1 MKRRLLTLLFSV
13 SIVLPL
19 LALAS
24 CAPGEQSGDSDQE
37 ELTRGE
43 WIAQLGDAFGM
54 DNYATE
60 EPYFED
66 VTEDAP
72 YYPYVQAAADWGVLS
87 AFTDADTL
95 DPEEP
100 VTYEEAA
107 VMAALAAGWDLTE
120 DQFLE
125 DGTFDPSQAV
135 AYAQEMGIMD
145 PDTDPEERVTRSQG
159 EIVTEAAKDVYLNA
173 PVEEQA
179 NVVFNPDLVDFM
191 DSPIGWNV
199 GPGGELST
207 SGGTVE
213 TEEDGT
219 LTVTMGTTELQEG
232 SVVILP
238 GTPEYPSGIAY
249 KIENIREEG
258 GQIVFDTVTPTLEDL
273 YDELDYQGT
282 VTADSADIIWAEGVT
297 AGPAASGLSASK
309 SGNSYQIH
317 LLSSGVENRAD
328 PLGSLTVGSTASFSV
343 GPGGVELSA
352 DGQAS
357 ANLGSGEG
365 ALALAESNFS
375 YEKTPSVEDF
385 GGSTEPWSEPLE
397 EKQKYSSGYEIYG
410 NIALN
415 DLSVTADVEFKKGW
429 LFPSG
434 IQTVSVI
441 VNADISTTLGME
453 GTFSGEVPI
462 AKIPIPLGPTGLTI
476 NIDLVLYADA
486 TGKLEVRASI
496 SSQAGVEYNGN
507 GLVRSPATSHAQATA
522 EVAINLDF
530 GARLSGTLTA
540 FAVVNIMDVGVDAG
554 GNLEASAVV
563 NGTCDV
569 EEDNGITTL
578 HYKESMDLNADL
590 YVPMVSVYVGRG
602 DTILGALGISKT
614 WQVLT
619 KDQAMHF
626 VLLDHSWVFWEDTVI
641 MDENGEILSTEET
654 TGDDAAG
661 ETEEPEETPGAS
673 DPDRLDLTSYSLT
686 LSNTGAQLELDLRD
700 GEPTPAVTWTSSDT
714 SVALVSS
721 DGYVVP
727 VEEGTAVIT
736 ATLQADPSVRVSCVV
751 FVQGVQENNW
761 QFLPDVA

>member
-1 MKRRLLTLLFSV
+1 MKRRLLSLLLAV
-13 SIVLPL
+13 CLVLPL

-24 CAPGEQSGDSDQE
+24 CAPGEQSGDSGQE

-43 WIAQLGDAFGM
+43 WIAQLGEAFGM

-66 VTEDAP
+66 VPEDDP

-87 AFTDADTL
+87 AYTGEEVLEPDT
-95 DPEEP
+95 PI
-100 VTYEEAA
+100 TYEEAA
-107 VMAALAAGWDLTE
+107 VMAALAAGWELTE

-135 AYAQEMGIMD
+135 AYAQEMGMMD
-145 PDTDPEERVTRSQG
+145 PAADPEERVTRSQG
-159 EIVTEAAKDVYLNA
+159 ETLTEAAKDVYLNA
-173 PVEEQA
+173 PVEERA
-179 NVVFNPDLVDFM
+179 NVVFDPDLVDLTDAPM
-191 DSPIGWNV
+191 TWDV
-199 GPGGELST
+199 GPGGTLSPG
-207 SGGTVE
+207 GGTVE
-213 TEEDGT
+213 TGEDGT
-219 LTVTMGTTELQEG
+219 PVVTIGTTELQEG

-249 KIENIREEG
+249 KIEKIREEG

-273 YDELDYQGT
+273 YDELDYQAT
-282 VTADSADIIWAEGVT
+282 VAADPADIIWAEGVT
-297 AGPAASGLSASK
+297 AGPAASGLSASE
-309 SGNSYQIH
+309 SGNSYRIH
-317 LLSSGVENRAD
+317 LLSNGTENRAE
-328 PLGSLTVGSTASFSV
+328 PLGSLSVGGTASFSL
-343 GPGGVELSA
+343 GNGGVKVTA

-375 YEKTPSVEDF
+375 YEETPSVEDF

-397 EKQKYSSGYEIYG
+397 EEQKYSSGYEIYG
-410 NIALN
+410 NISLN

-429 LFPSG
+429 IFPRG

-462 AKIPIPLGPTGLTI
+462 GTVPVPLGPTGLTI

-486 TGKLEVRASI
+486 TGKLEVRASV

-507 GLVRSPATSHAQATA
+507 GLVKSPATSQAQATA
-522 EVAINLDF
+522 EVAITLDF
-530 GARLSGTLTA
+530 RARLCGTLTA
-540 FAVVNIMDVGVDAG
+540 FAVVDIVDVGVDVS

-569 EEDNGITTL
+569 EEADGITTL

-590 YVPMVSVYVGRG
+590 YVPMVSIYVGG
-602 DTILGALGISKT
+602 SGTILGDLGISKT

-619 KDQAMHF
+619 KDKAMHF
-626 VLLDHSWVFWEDTVI
+626 ALLDHSWVFWEETVT
-641 MDENGEILSTEET
+641 MDEDGEILSTEEKS
-654 TGDDAAG
+654 GDDAAG
-661 ETEEPEETPGAS
+661 ETEAPEETPGAS
-673 DPDRLDLTSYSLT
+673 DPDRLDLASYTLT
-686 LSNTGAQLELDLRD
+686 LTDTGAQLELDLRD
-700 GEPTPAVTWTSSDT
+700 GESAPAVTWTSSDT

-727 VEEGTAVIT
+727 VGEGTAVIT
-736 ATLQADPSVRVSCVV
+736 AALQEDPSVRVSCAV
-751 FVQGVQENNW
+751 FVQTTQENDW